1 MAIRLRRIRGQTVA
15 LCAAK
20 TNAQEGDVYLGD
32 NEHHALMVKFT
43 VDLESEGW
51 MKENPPVDEMV
62 KQVMLEEEEKVEI
75 PNDLTIRATRRV
87 LVL

>member
-1 MAIRLRRIRGQTVA
+1 MSIRIRKIRGQTVA

-20 TNAQEGDVYLGD
+20 TSAEKADVYLSD

-51 MKENPPVDEMV
+51 LKENAPMDEIV
-62 KQVMLEEEEKVEI
+62 KELMLKEEI
-75 PNDLTIRATRRV
+75 S
-87 LVL
+87 